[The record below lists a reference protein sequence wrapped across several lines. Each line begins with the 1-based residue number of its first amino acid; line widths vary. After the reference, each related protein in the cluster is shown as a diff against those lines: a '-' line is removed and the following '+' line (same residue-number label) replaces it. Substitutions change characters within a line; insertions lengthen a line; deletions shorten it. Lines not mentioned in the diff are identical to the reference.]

1 MMNDLLYFFA
11 APGALGMFYLLYR
24 WTEREW
30 VDLTTEEINAIWD
43 LNLSKYGTVE
53 DYARALEYVIRKKN
67 P

>member
-1 MMNDLLYFFA
+1 MTDLLYLFSIPAAFGIFA
-11 APGALGMFYLLYR
+11 LLYK
-24 WTEREW
+24 WSDREW
-30 VDLTTEEINAIWD
+30 VELTSEEINAIWD